1 MMDGYACSAIRGL
14 RFTFSKFS
22 PRRISSSPT
31 CTTVRGRFIL
41 RPAWAWRRHAYHA
54 AMLSLPFA
62 FCGRVPCLAM
72 EEGDGVSDALP
83 PSQPFQLVYVRRVPK
98 QLLKAP

>member
-1 MMDGYACSAIRGL
+1 VLGYQRPSFYLLQILAAPNLELAHLHDSA
-14 RFTFSKFS
+14 
-22 PRRISSSPT
+22 
-31 CTTVRGRFIL
+31 GRFIL
-41 RPAWAWRRHAYHA
+41 RHACAWRRHAYHA

-72 EEGDGVSDALP
+72 EEGDGVSDALL